1 MKILFTGLNPGLR
14 PGSLEY
20 TGFGKAAITLEH
32 MVCSDLAEKPD
43 LIICVDYHVRFG
55 GLVRRAKKLS
65 IPSALIKHEP
75 PAVVPE
81 HRNENPKNLF
91 DIVVTRGSSSNVPI
105 FNIGTEWNLRLSVD
119 TPRMKR
125 VIAIT
130 ADKWSFVASEL
141 YSLRR
146 ELYSRDSRID
156 LFGHGWDEPN
166 WKRLIRLVK
175 ELLIVLRAGLVPKL
189 FNITVAFKRPL
200 NYLGP
205 IDQKSHA
212 LAKYAVSLVIENDA
226 SSMSEKIIDCI
237 LAGAIPVYV
246 GPDATSFNI
255 PPDLY
260 IQSEGNRESIMKAI
274 DYALSLNS
282 EDYNKR
288 ARAWA
293 SLQGSKELWS
303 SDVVCSTILRHIE
316 GSFTRKA

>member
-14 PGSLEY
+14 AGSPEH
-20 TGFGKAAITLEH
+20 TGFSKAAISLGH
-32 MVCSDLAEKPD
+32 MVCSELAEKPD
-43 LIICVDYHVRFG
+43 LIICVDYHSRFG
-55 GLVRRAKKLS
+55 WLVRRARKLR
-65 IPSALIKHEP
+65 IPLALIKQEP

-81 HRNENPKNLF
+81 HRKGNPLSLF
-91 DIVVTRGSSSNVPI
+91 DLVVTRGSSSNVPI
-105 FNIGTEWNLRLSVD
+105 FNIGTGWNLHSHED
-119 TPRMKR
+119 TPRLKR

-156 LFGHGWDEPN
+156 LFGHGWGEPD
-166 WKRLIRLVK
+166 WKRLIRLAK

-189 FNITVAFKRPL
+189 SNITLAFKKPL
-200 NYLGP
+200 NYLGS

-255 PPDLY
+255 PRDLY
-260 IQSEGNRESIMKAI
+260 VQSEGNRESIMKAI
-274 DYALSLNS
+274 DFALSLNS
-282 EDYNKR
+282 EDYRNR
-288 ARAWA
+288 ALAWA
-293 SLQGSKELWS
+293 SLQGSKQLWS
-303 SDVVCSTILRHIE
+303 SDVVCTTILQHVV
-316 GSFTRKA
+316 GSFTLKA